1 MDSKLNSTKQKEMR
15 FAYKCILNEN
25 YVIFLFEKVNP
36 FKEDEQI
43 ELKLIDNEL
52 FVLFGD
58 NVVLLTEKII
68 NVLKKK
74 PIVVFAESP
83 FYVYEGEITSYTFE
97 VDLQVLA
104 KIEGA
109 LAVIKSL
116 NQQKTIGDL
125 AVEKI

>member
-1 MDSKLNSTKQKEMR
+1 MSPEMKSLSKKE
-15 FAYKCILNEN
+15 FAYKCILHDN

-36 FKEDEQI
+36 FKENEQV

-58 NVVLLTEKII
+58 NVALLTEKII

-83 FYVYEGEITSYTFE
+83 FYVYEGEITSYAFE

-109 LAVIKSL
+109 LAVLKSIK
-116 NQQKTIGDL
+116 QQNSTENLTANK
-125 AVEKI
+125 V

>member
-1 MDSKLNSTKQKEMR
+1 MNSKLNSTKQKEMR
-15 FAYKCILNEN
+15 FAYKCILNED

-83 FYVYEGEITSYTFE
+83 FYVYEGEITSYAFE
-97 VDLQVLA
+97 VDTQVLA

-109 LAVIKSL
+109 LAVIKSIK
-116 NQQKTIGDL
+116 QQNSTENLTANK
-125 AVEKI
+125 V